1 MSVPWLLLCYTP
13 TIPVGF
19 FLYFVLGGAIGK
31 HFVSHFVFA
40 VEGRLAA
47 KMELGCS
54 GVSANCLICCK
65 CGLDKED
72 TSHIFHC
79 KCC

>member
-1 MSVPWLLLCYTP
+1 MSVPWLLLCYTA

-40 VEGRLAA
+40 IRSLTFQLFLN
-47 KMELGCS
+47 KFFLIHICLLLG
-54 GVSANCLICCK
+54 
-65 CGLDKED
+65 
-72 TSHIFHC
+72 F
-79 KCC
+79 